1 MGSASAK
8 PITPCTP
15 WGLVGFAQ
23 RSTHPTTENETVAG
37 ASASAVAQKLAG
49 QRAGRLAVLKGDLTV
64 DQDPVVALGFLDPP
78 PLAAGQVF
86 GHFRGQN
93 LQLVEVIDHDVGRRL
108 LAYRATVFEAAH

>member
-37 ASASAVAQKLAG
+37 ASGSAVARKLAGPPGASPSALAQKLAG
-49 QRAGRLAVLKGDLTV
+49 HRAGRVAVLKGDLTV

-78 PLAAGQVF
+78 PLAAGQV
-86 GHFRGQN
+86 
-93 LQLVEVIDHDVGRRL
+93 
-108 LAYRATVFEAAH
+108 